1 MSSKITL
8 LIKGMHCGSC
18 AYLIEDILKEQ
29 KGVVDARVDFIQQ
42 TVEVETEE
50 GIKPDDLMKAIH
62 DIQGEE
68 FTAQIID

>member
-1 MSSKITL
+1 MAPKITL
-8 LIKGMHCGSC
+8 SIKGMHCGSC

-50 GIKPDDLMKAIH
+50 GIKPDDLIKAIH
-62 DIQGEE
+62 EIPNEE
-68 FTAQIID
+68 FRAQIID

>member
-1 MSSKITL
+1 MY
-8 LIKGMHCGSC
+8 CGSC

-68 FTAQIID
+68 FTAQLI

>member
-8 LIKGMHCGSC
+8 LISGMHCGSC